1 MTDGARA
8 GGTVVLGAGSPL
20 MGDDGLGVEVV
31 AGLAERFVEE
41 PGLHFLDGGIWGMQ
55 LLPQIEDAERLLVVD
70 VIRGGAEPGTLIRM
84 ERDEIPR
91 YLRSKISPHQI
102 DLGEVFAV
110 AELRGTFPAV
120 AVALG
125 IEPERVEA
133 YEPISEV
140 VRATVPQLVE
150 AIVEQLDQWG
160 HELVPAPACAGRRT
174 RHPDPR
180 APALL
185 VREATRA

>member
-1 MTDGARA
+1 MTDEPRA

-31 AGLAERFVEE
+31 ASLAERFAEE

-70 VIRGGAEPGTLIRM
+70 VIRSGREPGSFIRM

-110 AELRGTFPAV
+110 AELRGTFPPE

-133 YEPISEV
+133 YDPISAS
-140 VRATVPQLVE
+140 VRARVPELVE
-150 AIVEQLDQWG
+150 AIIAQLEAWG
-160 HELVPAPACAGRRT
+160 HALVPAPKGGGQ
-174 RHPDPR
+174 PR
-180 APALL
+180 APNPNAPSLL
-185 VREATRA
+185 MWEDSHA